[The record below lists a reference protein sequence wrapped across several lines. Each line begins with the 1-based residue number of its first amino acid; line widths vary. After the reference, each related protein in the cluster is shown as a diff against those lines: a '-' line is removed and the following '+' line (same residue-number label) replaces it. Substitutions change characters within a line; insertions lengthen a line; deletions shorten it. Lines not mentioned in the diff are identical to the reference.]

1 MRDITDYTEQG
12 RNIEVFQSARTS
24 EMLLG
29 DTLLPTVIR
38 EFQFTRGREMQLNP
52 IVEGMWIGVSI
63 HSHVRNVTV
72 ITSHSSELLVFQFT
86 RTREM

>member
-1 MRDITDYTEQG
+1 MG
-12 RNIEVFQSARTS
+12 FQSARTS

-63 HSHVRNVTV
+63 HSHMRDVTV
-72 ITSHSSELLVFQFT
+72 HLPREHLPLQVSIHSRVRDVTIWRL
-86 RTREM
+86 